1 MRQIQDVHARVRAAR
16 GTADM
21 LSAAWDAFTLLLD
34 TCDAGADSSPRLFAG
49 FAFAAAAASRGRL
62 MLESAP
68 SLPPPAGNQASHA
81 VAVKHDLDQAA
92 AGLAGLAV
100 ALGQRLGE
108 AAAAVAD
115 AGDRAACLD
124 AAAEAV
130 QVAELLS
137 GRWR

>member
-1 MRQIQDVHARVRAAR
+1 MRQIQDVQARVRAAC

-21 LSAAWDAFTLLLD
+21 LGAAWDAFTLLLD
-34 TCDAGADSSPRLFAG
+34 TCEAGVDSSPGLFAA
-49 FAFAAAAASRGRL
+49 FAFAAATASRGRL

-68 SLPPPAGNQASHA
+68 SLPPGAGNQASRAA
-81 VAVKHDLDQAA
+81 VVKHDLDQAA
-92 AGLAGLAV
+92 GALAGLAA

-108 AAAAVAD
+108 AAVAAAD
-115 AGDRAACLD
+115 VGDRAACLD

-130 QVAELLS
+130 RVAELLS